1 MSPSRCSARR
11 ISAPPRGRWSPTT
24 SPGMRRATTTP
35 RPERT
40 RPTDTVSA
48 PLISPANPCGSPRTG
63 SIPHPRHPKASRSP
77 ARGLPSSPHG
87 SRAAAGLT
95 PTRCSTARMA
105 ARGPRGRRPQLFR
118 SRAPPQL
125 LAHGRRE
132 SAPSPVRWP
141 PRGRRV
147 AVLSPRPRHPRYA
160 PPRECPTPSR
170 P

>member
-77 ARGLPSSPHG
+77 ARGLPSPPHG
-87 SRAAAGLT
+87 KRVASGLT
-95 PTRCSTARMA
+95 ATRCSTARMA
-105 ARGPRGRRPQLFR
+105 VRGPHGIRPRPSR

-141 PRGRRV
+141 PRGRR
-147 AVLSPRPRHPRYA
+147 AVVLLPHLLRPRCA
-160 PPRECPTPSR
+160 PQLASPTRSR
-170 P
+170 L

>member
-1 MSPSRCSARR
+1 MSRSRCSDRR
-11 ISAPPRGRWSPTT
+11 TSQLPRGRWSPTT

-77 ARGLPSSPHG
+77 ARGLPSPPHG
-87 SRAAAGLT
+87 KRVASGLT
-95 PTRCSTARMA
+95 ATRCSTARMA

-132 SAPSPVRWP
+132 SAPSRAVWP
-141 PRGRRV
+141 PHGRRV
-147 AVLSPRPRHPRYA
+147 VVLSPRPRHPRCA
-160 PPRECPTPSR
+160 PQLASLTRSR
-170 P
+170 L